1 MKKVLLLMVA
11 VLMISSVAMADHI
24 GIYSDASGTSCSIIA
39 GFTSGS
45 TVIHKQTPGTTGSR
59 WYLDASG
66 LAGGIF
72 AFNANYNTVGNY
84 ANDLSIAYGQCLAGP
99 LVLGTILMNA
109 TGGVIVVKPAQGFT
123 DIIVTACDFGEHPAS
138 GGQAFVGVVST
149 NCLEPLAT
157 EQSTWGQVK
166 ALYR

>member
-1 MKKVLLLMVA
+1 VKRILLLMVA

-24 GIYSDASGTSCSIIA
+24 GIYSDGTGSSCTIAA

-45 TVIHKQTPGTTGSR
+45 TVIHQQTPGTTGSR
-59 WYLDASG
+59 WYLDSSG
-66 LAGGIF
+66 LVGGIF

-99 LVLGTILMNA
+99 IVLGTILMNA
-109 TGGVIVVKPAQGFT
+109 TGGVIVVKPAQGFL

-138 GGQAFVGVVST
+138 GGFAYIGGTGICQTPF
-149 NCLEPLAT
+149 AT